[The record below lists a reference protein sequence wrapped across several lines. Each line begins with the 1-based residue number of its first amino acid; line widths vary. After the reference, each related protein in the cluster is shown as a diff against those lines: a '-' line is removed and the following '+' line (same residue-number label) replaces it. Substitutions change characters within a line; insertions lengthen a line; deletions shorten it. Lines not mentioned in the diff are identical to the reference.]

1 MQFVSAVSDRANTAE
16 ALEQVIDAARRLKQI
31 DFAALYITGA
41 HAGEAEWISERINSE
56 LEPATLIGC
65 TGEGV
70 IGGDREIE
78 RAPGISLLAGSI
90 PGARVGPVLIEPNEW
105 EDLLGEQVSL
115 IERLGHGEESRALIG
130 MGDPW
135 TCPIDALMKNL
146 DDLKLPLIGGMAS
159 AARQPGENRLFFND
173 RVLDSG
179 FVGVTLN
186 GAIQVD
192 SIVSQGCKPIGQR
205 FVVTRAKENVIE
217 ALGGKRAIDQLRDVI
232 EAMPDADKQL
242 LRYGLY
248 IGRAISEYRD
258 TFGRGDFLIRNVMQL
273 DQETGALALGD
284 YVRVGQTV
292 QFHVRDAQTA
302 EEDYRFLMEN
312 AAKPQAA
319 KHTARAALMFS
330 CNGRGTRMFAQSC
343 HDIAVAHEILGEQL
357 PIAGFF
363 AAGELGPVGGQNFMH
378 GHTASLA
385 IIRSS

>member
-16 ALEQVIDAARRLKQI
+16 ALEQVMDAARQLKQI
-31 DFAALYITGA
+31 DLAALYVTGS
-41 HAGEAEWISERINSE
+41 HAAEAEWISDRINSE

-78 RAPGISLLAGSI
+78 RAPGISLLAGSL

-115 IERLGHGEESRALIG
+115 IERLGHGEETRALIG

-173 RVLDSG
+173 RVLDGG

-186 GAIQVD
+186 GAVQVD

-217 ALGGKRAIDQLRDVI
+217 TLGGKRAIDQLRDVI

-273 DQETGALALGD
+273 DQESGALALGD

-292 QFHVRDAQTA
+292 QFHVRDAATA
-302 EEDYRFLMEN
+302 EEDYRLLMQS
-312 AAKPQAA
+312 AADHGKSS
-319 KHTARAALMFS
+319 ARAALMFS

-343 HDIAVAHEILGEQL
+343 HDIAVAHENLGEQL

-363 AAGELGPVGGQNFMH
+363 AAGELGPVGGQNFIH
-378 GHTASLA
+378 GHTASVA
-385 IIRSS
+385 IIRSA

>member
-16 ALEQVIDAARRLKQI
+16 ALEQVIDAARQLKQI

-78 RAPGISLLAGSI
+78 RAPGISLLAGAL
-90 PGARVGPVLIEPNEW
+90 PGARVGPVLIEPDEW

-115 IERLGHGEESRALIG
+115 IERLGHGEETRALIG

-146 DDLKLPLIGGMAS
+146 DNLKLPLIGGMAS

-173 RVLDSG
+173 RVLDGG

-192 SIVSQGCKPIGQR
+192 SIVSQGCRPIGQR
-205 FVVTRAKENVIE
+205 FVVTRAHENIIE
-217 ALGGKRAIDQLRDVI
+217 QLGGKRAIDQLRDVI

-273 DQETGALALGD
+273 DQENGALALGD

-292 QFHVRDAQTA
+292 QFHVRDAATA
-302 EEDYRFLMEN
+302 EEDYRLLIQS
-312 AAKPQAA
+312 AADRGKSSAQ
-319 KHTARAALMFS
+319 AALMFS

-363 AAGELGPVGGQNFMH
+363 AAGELGPVGGQNFIH
-378 GHTASLA
+378 GHTASVA
-385 IIRSS
+385 IIRSE

>member
-16 ALEQVIDAARRLKQI
+16 ALEQVIDAARQVKQI
-31 DFAALYITGA
+31 DLAALYVTGS
-41 HAGEAEWISERINSE
+41 HAGEAEWISDRINSE

-78 RAPGISLLAGSI
+78 RAPGISLLAGSL

-146 DDLKLPLIGGMAS
+146 DDLNLPLIGGMAS

-173 RVLDSG
+173 RVLDGG

-205 FVVTRAKENVIE
+205 FVVTRAKENIIE
-217 ALGGKRAIDQLRDVI
+217 TLGGKRAIDQLRDII

-292 QFHVRDAQTA
+292 QFHVRDAATA
-302 EEDYRFLMEN
+302 EEDYRLLMQS
-312 AAKPQAA
+312 AADSGKSSAQ
-319 KHTARAALMFS
+319 AALMFS

-363 AAGELGPVGGQNFMH
+363 AAGELGPVGGQNFIH
-378 GHTASLA
+378 GHTASVA
-385 IIRSS
+385 IIRSA